1 MKEYGENI
9 SNIDIDR
16 CAIYKILL
24 ILGKIYE
31 EVCKKKFS
39 SWSLREE
46 VIYRDGT
53 PGKTSKPVIHLCV
66 DLKNPNKSQIKQSDL
81 KEAAR
86 VCGFTTDPY
95 TSPIIYPSVVLIEPG
110 LRASQNAV
118 IPEISNYDEPPAY
131 EDVMKNKEQ

>member
-1 MKEYGENI
+1 MQ
-9 SNIDIDR
+9 S
-16 CAIYKILL
+16 KIFL

-39 SWSLREE
+39 SWSLWEE

-53 PGKTSKPVIHLCV
+53 PGKTSKPVIHFNV
-66 DLKNPNKSQIKQSDL
+66 DLQEDPYNRQIRQSDL

-86 VCGFTTDPY
+86 VCGFTNDPY
-95 TSPIIYPSVVLIEPG
+95 TSPIIYPSVILIEPG

-118 IPEISNYDEPPAY
+118 IPEISNYDDPPAY